1 MVHLKPRR
9 HPEQQPLLA
18 ACATSRPAPAE
29 RPRGIDPQRTPL
41 PLGAPARSVAALREL
56 RAEAPVEPRTLGMR
70 RPAPPKPPVRPPSR
84 PRPVNP
90 PLMADEVEDV
100 ALIAGLNVALAH
112 RALDDLERIAAE
124 LLAEL
129 APVVAKAEVA

>member
-1 MVHLKPRR
+1 MRSRLLERI
-9 HPEQQPLLA
+9 HPTELIKARAAAEAAPLPA
-18 ACATSRPAPAE
+18 APAPKPPNWGRDMIAFL
-29 RPRGIDPQRTPL
+29 RT
-41 PLGAPARSVAALREL
+41 
-56 RAEAPVEPRTLGMR
+56 EAPVEQRTLGMR